1 MGKAMID
8 LWTVFAVALAF
19 MCGRSMLI
27 WGYLTYKL
35 GWFMVVPL
43 SMFGP
48 KPKTWERRAEWV
60 DKFQRWTEKFLAKR
74 EAKDFNTVDDLFK
87 QLETK

>member
-1 MGKAMID
+1 VID
-8 LWTVFAVALAF
+8 LWTVFVVAIAF
-19 MCGRSMLI
+19 AFGRSMLI

-35 GWFMVVPL
+35 GWFMIIPL

-48 KPKTWERRAEWV
+48 KPKTWERRLGWV
-60 DKFQRWTEKFLAKR
+60 QKLQDKLDDYLSKKKSQ
-74 EAKDFNTVDDLFK
+74 DFNTVDDLFK

>member
-1 MGKAMID
+1 MID
-8 LWTVFAVALAF
+8 LWTVFVVGIAF
-19 MCGRSMLI
+19 VFGRSTLI

-35 GWFMVVPL
+35 GWFMIIPL

-48 KPKTWERRAEWV
+48 KPKTWERRAEWAE
-60 DKFQRWTEKFLAKR
+60 KFQARIEKFSTDRK
-74 EAKDFNTVDDLFK
+74 AKDFNTVDDLFK

>member
-8 LWTVFAVALAF
+8 LWTVFVVGIAF
-19 MCGRSMLI
+19 VFGRSTLI

-35 GWFMVVPL
+35 GWFMIIPL

-48 KPKTWERRAEWV
+48 KPKTWERRAEWAEKV
-60 DKFQRWTEKFLAKR
+60 KAWSDKHLAKKD
-74 EAKDFNTVDDLFK
+74 AQDFNTVEDLFK
-87 QLETK
+87 QLEPK

>member
-1 MGKAMID
+1 MID
-8 LWTVFAVALAF
+8 LWTVFVVAIAF
-19 MCGRSMLI
+19 VFGRSTLI

-35 GWFMVVPL
+35 GWFMLIPL

-48 KPKTWERRAEWV
+48 KPKTWERRAEWLQKLQ
-60 DKFQRWTEKFLAKR
+60 DKLDNYLSKKKAE
-74 EAKDFNTVDDLFK
+74 DFNTVEDLFK

>member
-8 LWTVFAVALAF
+8 LWTVFVVAIAF
-19 MCGRSMLI
+19 MFGRSTLI

-35 GWFMVVPL
+35 GWFMIIPL

-48 KPKTWERRAEWV
+48 KPKTWERRAEWAE
-60 DKFQRWTEKFLAKR
+60 KFQARIEKFSTDRK
-74 EAKDFNTVDDLFK
+74 AKDFNTVDDLFK